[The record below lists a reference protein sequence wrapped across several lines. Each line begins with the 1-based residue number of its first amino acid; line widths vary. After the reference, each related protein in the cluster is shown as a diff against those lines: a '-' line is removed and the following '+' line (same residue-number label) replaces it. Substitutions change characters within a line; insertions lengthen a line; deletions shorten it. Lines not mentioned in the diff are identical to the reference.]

1 MKFIIPIF
9 ILFLC
14 FACNSPSKTQVDT
27 DNSTDSVA
35 MLSSNQEEN
44 IKTEKTKEEPIV
56 VGTDKILFSAS
67 GTEPFWGVEV
77 RKSGVVFSISGM
89 DSTLF
94 TYTEPVSASSRPVE
108 YFRTYFL
115 EHKNGKKA
123 QLVVKKGE
131 ECTCSDGMSENEY
144 EYHAF
149 FLYDNMMMEGCGS
162 SVTSN

>member
-9 ILFLC
+9 ILFFC
-14 FACNSPSKTQVDT
+14 FACNSSSKSQA
-27 DNSTDSVA
+27 NSDSSVDSVA
-35 MLSSNQEEN
+35 NISSSEKE
-44 IKTEKTKEEPIV
+44 ITETKDEVIV
-56 VGTDKILFSAS
+56 VGTDSILFSAF
-67 GTEPFWGVEV
+67 GTEPFWGAEV

-94 TYTEPVSASSRPVE
+94 AYTEPVPASSRPEE

-123 QLVVKKGE
+123 QLVIKKGE
-131 ECTCSDGMSENEY
+131 DCLCSDGMSENDY

-149 FLYDNMMMEGCGS
+149 FLYDNMMMEGCGKK
-162 SVTSN
+162 